1 MLNALWRTQ
10 NTFHTN
16 MEEENFFLWKV
27 QGLELTLAF
36 EICMIYYSL
45 NREVA
50 HPGNCC
56 KQTQKNKTRPLVFQ
70 KCQIV
75 QCGGGGL
82 GLGERRKAP
91 GGVLGENAMASE
103 Y

>member
-1 MLNALWRTQ
+1 MQ

-16 MEEENFFLWKV
+16 MEEESLFLWKV
-27 QGLELTLAF
+27 QGLELTFAF

-56 KQTQKNKTRPLVFQ
+56 KQTQKNKTKPLVF
-70 KCQIV
+70 K
-75 QCGGGGL
+75 
-82 GLGERRKAP
+82 KW
-91 GGVLGENAMASE
+91 
-103 Y
+103 